1 VSVIGWCG
9 DASVLTFQRPTRRA
23 KSPCVGNIHY
33 RHLPGYRLEVKT
45 VGSGASSRAELRS
58 SALASVNF
66 LFFWDGRPRRPAI
79 RKCSGCSVGKN
90 SDELGRRFCIA
101 GSASAIPMSGP
112 PIRYRCRGYSRTEET
127 SAAALWMSIVRKL
140 EVTSQ
145 KGRPPEKRDDYDCR
159 EPGLWATLRIV
170 RWLWDRPG
178 SPRQT
183 AAPCTNRGRP
193 EPIKRI
199 RISVNITRA

>member
-1 VSVIGWCG
+1 VLSVGPGARQFSSSKDLPIG
-9 DASVLTFQRPTRRA
+9 
-23 KSPCVGNIHY
+23 KSPHVGNIHY

-45 VGSGASSRAELRS
+45 AGSGASSRAELRS
-58 SALASVNF
+58 SALGVREF
-66 LFFWDGRPRRPAI
+66 LIFLGWDGQGDRPFGSAADARWGRI
-79 RKCSGCSVGKN
+79 RTSWCGA
-90 SDELGRRFCIA
+90 FCIA

-112 PIRYRCRGYSRTEET
+112 PIRYRCREYSRTDEA

-145 KGRPPEKRDDYDCR
+145 KGRSPEKRDDYDCR
-159 EPGLWATLRIV
+159 EPGLWPTLRIV
-170 RWLWDRPG
+170 RWFWDRPG

-183 AAPCTNRGRP
+183 AALCTNRGRP
-193 EPIKRI
+193 DPIKRI